1 MLDKEQKEALKQ
13 FEAEQKALRLMSIK
27 RTLPY

>member
-13 FEAEQKALRLMSIK
+13 FEAEQKAQKLYLLSK
-27 RTLPY
+27 G